1 MDSGLVFRRILN
13 ISLPTKQSA
22 FLWGARQTGK
32 STYLKSKF
40 PNSLYFDLLESD
52 LFLLFTKEPH
62 RFREEILQRNPSAQE
77 QPIIVDEVQK
87 VPLLLDEIHGLI
99 ENYKFQFILC
109 GSSARKLKRGH
120 ANLLGGRAWRYGMFP
135 LVFSEIPNFDL
146 LRALNR
152 GLLPSIYLSQDYQK
166 SLKAYVI
173 DYLTQEIKAEGL
185 SRNLQAF
192 SKFLDSVAYS
202 NGELVVYNN
211 IASDCGVDAKTVKEY
226 YEILIDTH
234 LGYFIN
240 PLVKKKGRKTISA
253 TSKFY
258 LFDIG
263 IANYLSKIK
272 IASLRGAAAGKSFEQ
287 FLFTELIIYRSY
299 KELDFE
305 LNFWR
310 TKTDL
315 EVDFVINTDE
325 IYIESKISDNI
336 KKSDLTGL
344 LALCDEK
351 RPRRAIIVCQ
361 EKRPR
366 ILILKNGGK
375 IEVLPWQNFF
385 EDLWAGKI
393 IS

>member
-1 MDSGLVFRRILN
+1 MNSIIDLNRLLRIK
-13 ISLPTKQSA
+13 LPPRQSA

-32 STYLKSKF
+32 STYLKAKF
-40 PNSLYFDLLESD
+40 PNSLYFDLLQSD
-52 LFLLFTKEPH
+52 LFLLFTKEPQ
-62 RFREEILQRNPSAQE
+62 RFREEILHKKPLLHQ

-99 ENYKFQFILC
+99 ENHKLQFILC

-120 ANLLGGRAWRYGMFP
+120 ANLLGGRAWRYEMLP
-135 LVFSEIPNFDL
+135 LVFPEIPNFDL
-146 LRALNR
+146 LQALNR
-152 GLLPSIYLSQDYQK
+152 GLLPPMYLNSAYEK

-173 DYLTQEIKAEGL
+173 DYLTQEIQAEGL
-185 SRNLQAF
+185 SRNLHAF

-202 NGELVVYNN
+202 NGELVVYKN

-226 YEILIDTH
+226 YEILLDTH
-234 LGYFIN
+234 LGYFLK

-258 LFDIG
+258 LFDVG
-263 IANYLSKIK
+263 VANALSKTK
-272 IASLRGAAAGKSFEQ
+272 ISELRGAACGKSFEQ
-287 FLFTELIIYRSY
+287 FLLMELIAYRSY
-299 KELDFE
+299 KDLDFE
-305 LNFWR
+305 LNFWK

-315 EVDFVINTDE
+315 EVDFVLNTDE

-344 LALCDEK
+344 QALVDEK
-351 RPRRAIIVCQ
+351 HPRRALVVCQ

-366 ILILKNGGK
+366 ILTLDVGGK
-375 IEVLPWQNFF
+375 IEILPWRNFLS
-385 EDLWAGKI
+385 DLWSGKI

>member
-1 MDSGLVFRRILN
+1 M
-13 ISLPTKQSA
+13 
-22 FLWGARQTGK
+22 
-32 STYLKSKF
+32 Y
-40 PNSLYFDLLESD
+40 
-52 LFLLFTKEPH
+52 
-62 RFREEILQRNPSAQE
+62 
-77 QPIIVDEVQK
+77 
-87 VPLLLDEIHGLI
+87 
-99 ENYKFQFILC
+99 
-109 GSSARKLKRGH
+109 
-120 ANLLGGRAWRYGMFP
+120 P
-135 LVFSEIPNFDL
+135 LVFPEIPNFDL

-152 GLLPSIYLSQDYQK
+152 GLLPSIYLSPAYQK
-166 SLKAYVI
+166 SLKAYVA

-258 LFDIG
+258 LFDMG
-263 IANYLSKIK
+263 VANTLSKTK
-272 IASLRGAAAGKSFEQ
+272 IVELRGAAAGKSFEQ
-287 FLFTELIIYRSY
+287 FLFTELMSYRSY
-299 KELDFE
+299 QELDFE

-315 EVDFVINTDE
+315 EVDFVINADE

-344 LALCDEK
+344 WALIDEK
-351 RPRRAIIVCQ
+351 RPKRAIVVCQ
-361 EKRPR
+361 EQRPR
-366 ILILKNGGK
+366 MLTLDNGDK
-375 IEVLPWQNFF
+375 IEILPWRNFL
-385 EDLWAGKI
+385 EDLWTGKI
-393 IS
+393 IP